1 MTTNQALT
9 FCREYVE
16 LAGDLASLG
25 KVFLIAALVL
35 GIAFGLVELLKKFQT
50 PATVVV
56 TEDVETSSLKDL
68 IDALKG
74 FIEAIA
80 KAPAWIALFGIGLLL
95 FWAAG
100 ASVPAKCEDA
110 LNKPYVVG
118 AKGNAPAKAEMKENR
133 AFEGNGTS
141 SENRS
146 GAVNTQ

>member
-1 MTTNQALT
+1 MKSLT

-25 KVFLIAALVL
+25 KIFLIAALVL
-35 GIAFGLVELLKKFQT
+35 GIAFGLVELLKKLQT
-50 PATVVV
+50 PPAVV
-56 TEDVETSSLKDL
+56 TARVETSSLKDL

-100 ASVPAKCEDA
+100 ASVPAKCEDE
-110 LNKPYVVG
+110 LNKPYAVAV
-118 AKGNAPAKAEMKENR
+118 KETAPAKVSVTENR
-133 AFEGNGTS
+133 AHEGGGRP
-141 SENRS
+141 SETNS
-146 GAVNTQ
+146 AVANTQ